1 MKGDMAQEHGQVNQF
16 QSPPTYPAKR
26 ITMGVVDLQSLST
39 AGLFRSVTVAVIL
52 WFLIPRLWQVRGN
65 PCNLMENGF

>member
-1 MKGDMAQEHGQVNQF
+1 MKGDISQGHGQVHQF
-16 QSPPTYPAKR
+16 QTPTYPAKR
-26 ITMGVVDLQSLST
+26 FTMGVVDLQSLPT

-65 PCNLMENGF
+65 PRNLMDNGF